1 MILNIQNLNKIT
13 YLFTMANILVT
24 GGTGFIGIP
33 LVKKLHQLGH
43 NLKLLVRESSN
54 TAPFK
59 ELSNIEYITGDVQD
73 ISSLEKAVNNID
85 IIYHLAAYTAIW
97 AKDKSIYYDI
107 NVKGTENIAN
117 VALEN
122 NLKLFYVSSFT
133 ALGPTPPEA
142 VDETHENENF
152 FMEYEK
158 SKFQAKKLV
167 KEFIPKGLKVMI
179 FYPGIVYGPG
189 DFNIFGRM
197 LFDVMRGKILPLG
210 VCPGKGEAMTCV
222 SYVFDISNALVE
234 VINREDLFGEDF
246 ILGGENVK
254 FKEYLDLIAKIGRNK
269 KVRKLPFTI
278 AFVYAWLLEV
288 KAKFSKK
295 NPYLT
300 RPTLRAIKYH
310 RCYSS
315 KKAIDK
321 FGYTI
326 TPLKEGLEDTIKWY
340 KDYNEER
347 KK

>member
-1 MILNIQNLNKIT
+1 MTSILI
-13 YLFTMANILVT
+13 T

-33 LVKKLHQLGH
+33 LVKKLHELGYK
-43 NLKLLVRESSN
+43 LKLLIRENSN
-54 TAPFK
+54 LTPFK
-59 ELSNIEYITGDVQD
+59 ELNNIDYIIGDVQD
-73 ISSLEKAVNNID
+73 IISLEKAVNNVD

-97 AKDKSIYYDI
+97 AKNKSIYYDV

-167 KEFIPKGLKVMI
+167 KEIIPKGLKVMI

-189 DFNIFGRM
+189 DFNVFGRM

-210 VCPGKGEAMTCV
+210 VCPGKGEAITCV
-222 SYVFDISNALVE
+222 SYVFDISNALVD
-234 VINREDLFGEDF
+234 VINREDLFGEEF

-269 KVRKLPFTI
+269 KSIKLPFPI
-278 AFVYAWLLEV
+278 AMAYAWFLEV
-288 KAKFSKK
+288 KAKINKK
-295 NPYLT
+295 TPYLT

-310 RCYSS
+310 RSYSS

-326 TPLKEGLEDTIKWY
+326 TPLREGLEDTIKWY
-340 KDYNEER
+340 KDFNEER

>member
-1 MILNIQNLNKIT
+1 MTSILI
-13 YLFTMANILVT
+13 T

-33 LVKKLHQLGH
+33 LVKKLHELGH
-43 NLKLLVRESSN
+43 ELKLLIRENSN
-54 TAPFK
+54 LTPFK
-59 ELSNIEYITGDVQD
+59 ELNNIDYIIGDIQD
-73 ISSLEKAVNNID
+73 IISLEKAVNNVD

-97 AKDKSIYYDI
+97 AKDKSIYYDV

-152 FMEYEK
+152 FLVYEK
-158 SKFQAKKLV
+158 SKFQAKRLV
-167 KEFIPKGLKVMI
+167 KEIIPKGLKVMI

-189 DFNIFGRM
+189 DFNVFGRM

-210 VCPGKGEAMTCV
+210 VCPGKGEAITCV
-222 SYVFDISNALVE
+222 SYVFDISNALVD
-234 VINREDLFGEDF
+234 VINRDDLFGDEF

-269 KVRKLPFTI
+269 KSIKLPFPI
-278 AFVYAWLLEV
+278 AMAYAWFLEV
-288 KAKFSKK
+288 KAKINKK
-295 NPYLT
+295 IPYLT

-310 RCYSS
+310 RSYSS

-326 TPLKEGLEDTIKWY
+326 TPLREGLEDTIKWY
-340 KDYNEER
+340 KDFNEER

>member
-1 MILNIQNLNKIT
+1 MTSILI
-13 YLFTMANILVT
+13 T

-33 LVKKLHQLGH
+33 LVKKLHELGH
-43 NLKLLVRESSN
+43 ELKLLIRENSN
-54 TAPFK
+54 TTPFK
-59 ELSNIEYITGDVQD
+59 ELNNIDYIIGDIQD
-73 ISSLEKAVNNID
+73 IICLEKAVNNVD

-97 AKDKSIYYDI
+97 AKDKSIYYDV

-142 VDETHENENF
+142 VDETHENEKF

-158 SKFQAKKLV
+158 SKFQAKRLV
-167 KEFIPKGLKVMI
+167 KEIIPKGLKVMI

-189 DFNIFGRM
+189 DFNVFGRM

-210 VCPGKGEAMTCV
+210 VCPGKGEAITCV
-222 SYVFDISNALVE
+222 SYVFDISNALVD
-234 VINREDLFGEDF
+234 VINRDDLFGEEF

-269 KVRKLPFTI
+269 KSIKLPFPI
-278 AFVYAWLLEV
+278 AMAYAWFLEV
-288 KAKFSKK
+288 KAKINKK
-295 NPYLT
+295 TPYLT

-310 RCYSS
+310 RSYSS

-326 TPLKEGLEDTIKWY
+326 TPLREGLEDTIKWY
-340 KDYNEER
+340 KDFNEER

>member
-1 MILNIQNLNKIT
+1 MTSILI
-13 YLFTMANILVT
+13 T

-33 LVKKLHQLGH
+33 LVKKLHELGYE
-43 NLKLLVRESSN
+43 LKLLIRENSN
-54 TAPFK
+54 LTPFK
-59 ELSNIEYITGDVQD
+59 ELNNIDYIIGDVQD
-73 ISSLEKAVNNID
+73 IISLEKAVNNVD

-97 AKDKSIYYDI
+97 AKDKSIYYDV

-158 SKFQAKKLV
+158 SKFQAKRLL
-167 KEFIPKGLKVMI
+167 KEIIPKGLKVMI

-189 DFNIFGRM
+189 DFNVFGRM

-210 VCPGKGEAMTCV
+210 VCPGKGEAITCV
-222 SYVFDISNALVE
+222 SYVFDISNALVD
-234 VINREDLFGEDF
+234 VINREDLFGEEF

-269 KVRKLPFTI
+269 KSIKLPFPI
-278 AFVYAWLLEV
+278 AMAYAWFLEV
-288 KAKFSKK
+288 KAKINKK
-295 NPYLT
+295 TPYLT

-310 RCYSS
+310 RSYSS

-326 TPLKEGLEDTIKWY
+326 TPLREGLEDTIKWY
-340 KDYNEER
+340 KDFNEER

>member
-1 MILNIQNLNKIT
+1 
-13 YLFTMANILVT
+13 MASILVT

-33 LVKKLHQLGH
+33 LVKKLHELGH
-43 NLKLLVRESSN
+43 ELKLLIRESSN
-54 TAPFK
+54 TTPFK
-59 ELSNIEYITGDVQD
+59 ELNNIDYVIGDIQD
-73 ISSLEKAVNNID
+73 INSLEKAVNNVD

-97 AKDKSIYYDI
+97 AKDKSIYYDV

-117 VALEN
+117 LALEN
-122 NLKLFYVSSFT
+122 NQKLFYVSSFV

-167 KEFIPKGLKVMI
+167 KELIPKGLKVMI

-197 LFDVMRGKILPLG
+197 LFDIMRGKILPLG
-210 VCPGKGEAMTCV
+210 TSPGKGEAITCV
-222 SYVFDISNALVE
+222 SYVFDISNALVD

-269 KVRKLPFTI
+269 KAKKLPFWI
-278 AFVYAWLLEV
+278 AMAYAWLLEV
-288 KAKFSKK
+288 KAKFNKK
-295 NPYLT
+295 IPYLT

-310 RCYSS
+310 RSYSS
-315 KKAIDK
+315 NKAIDK
-321 FGYTI
+321 FGYKI
-326 TPLKEGLEDTIKWY
+326 TPLREGLEDTIKWY
-340 KDYNEER
+340 KEYSEEE

>member
-1 MILNIQNLNKIT
+1 MTSILI
-13 YLFTMANILVT
+13 T

-33 LVKKLHQLGH
+33 LVIKLHELGH
-43 NLKLLVRESSN
+43 ELKLLIRENSN

-59 ELSNIEYITGDVQD
+59 ELKGIDYIIGDVQD
-73 ISSLEKAVNNID
+73 INSLEKAVNNVD

-97 AKDKSIYYDI
+97 AKDKSIYYDV

-117 VALEN
+117 IALKN

-133 ALGPTPPEA
+133 ALGPTTPEA
-142 VDETHENENF
+142 VNETHENENF
-152 FMEYEK
+152 LMEYEK

-167 KEFIPKGLKVMI
+167 KEIIPKGLRVMI

-189 DFNIFGRM
+189 DFNVFGRM

-210 VCPGKGEAMTCV
+210 VCPGKGEAITCV
-222 SYVFDISNALVE
+222 SYVFDISNALVD

-269 KVRKLPFTI
+269 KAIKLPFPI
-278 AFVYAWLLEV
+278 AMVYAWFLEV
-288 KAKFSKK
+288 KAKFNKK
-295 NPYLT
+295 TPYLT

-310 RCYSS
+310 RSYSS

-321 FGYTI
+321 FDYKI
-326 TPLKEGLEDTIKWY
+326 TPLREGLEDTIKWY
-340 KDYNEER
+340 KDFNEER

>member
-1 MILNIQNLNKIT
+1 
-13 YLFTMANILVT
+13 
-24 GGTGFIGIP
+24 
-33 LVKKLHQLGH
+33 
-43 NLKLLVRESSN
+43 
-54 TAPFK
+54 
-59 ELSNIEYITGDVQD
+59 
-73 ISSLEKAVNNID
+73 VNNVD

-97 AKDKSIYYDI
+97 AKDKSIYYDV

-117 VALEN
+117 VALDN

-142 VDETHENENF
+142 VDETHENEKF

-158 SKFQAKKLV
+158 SKFQAKRLV
-167 KEFIPKGLKVMI
+167 KEIIPKGLKVMI

-189 DFNIFGRM
+189 DFNVFGRM

-210 VCPGKGEAMTCV
+210 VCPGKGEAITCV
-222 SYVFDISNALVE
+222 SYVFDISNALVD
-234 VINREDLFGEDF
+234 VINRDDLFGEEF

-269 KVRKLPFTI
+269 KSIKLPFPI
-278 AFVYAWLLEV
+278 AMAYAWFLEV
-288 KAKFSKK
+288 KAKINKK
-295 NPYLT
+295 TPYLT

-310 RCYSS
+310 RSYSS

-326 TPLKEGLEDTIKWY
+326 TPLREGLEDTIKWY
-340 KDYNEER
+340 KDFNEER

>member
-1 MILNIQNLNKIT
+1 MTSILI
-13 YLFTMANILVT
+13 T

-33 LVKKLHQLGH
+33 LVKKLHELGH
-43 NLKLLVRESSN
+43 ELKLLIRENSN
-54 TAPFK
+54 TTPFK
-59 ELSNIEYITGDVQD
+59 ELNNIDYIIGDIQD
-73 ISSLEKAVNNID
+73 IISLEKAVNNVD

-97 AKDKSIYYDI
+97 AKDKSIYYDV

-167 KEFIPKGLKVMI
+167 KEIIPKGLKVMI

-189 DFNIFGRM
+189 DFNVFGRM

-210 VCPGKGEAMTCV
+210 VCPGKGEAITCV
-222 SYVFDISNALVE
+222 SYVFDISNALVD
-234 VINREDLFGEDF
+234 VINREDLFGEEF

-254 FKEYLDLIAKIGRNK
+254 FKEYLDLIAKGIRMVFGS
-269 KVRKLPFTI
+269 
-278 AFVYAWLLEV
+278 E
-288 KAKFSKK
+288 SK
-295 NPYLT
+295 N
-300 RPTLRAIKYH
+300 
-310 RCYSS
+310 
-315 KKAIDK
+315 
-321 FGYTI
+321 
-326 TPLKEGLEDTIKWY
+326 
-340 KDYNEER
+340 
-347 KK
+347 

>member
-1 MILNIQNLNKIT
+1 MTSILI
-13 YLFTMANILVT
+13 T

-33 LVKKLHQLGH
+33 LVIKLHKLGH
-43 NLKLLVRESSN
+43 ELKLLIRENSN
-54 TAPFK
+54 TTPFK
-59 ELSNIEYITGDVQD
+59 ELKGIDYIIGDVQD
-73 ISSLEKAVNNID
+73 INSLEKAVNNVD

-97 AKDKSIYYDI
+97 AKDKSIYYDV

-117 VALEN
+117 VALKN

-133 ALGPTPPEA
+133 ALGPTTPEA

-152 FMEYEK
+152 LMEYEK

-167 KEFIPKGLKVMI
+167 KEIIPKGLKVMI

-189 DFNIFGRM
+189 DFNVFGRM

-210 VCPGKGEAMTCV
+210 VCPGKGDAITCV
-222 SYVFDISNALVE
+222 SYVFDISNALVD
-234 VINREDLFGEDF
+234 VINREDLFGEEF

-269 KVRKLPFTI
+269 KAIKLPFPI
-278 AFVYAWLLEV
+278 AMVYAWFLGV

-295 NPYLT
+295 IPYLT

-310 RCYSS
+310 RSYSS
-315 KKAIDK
+315 KKAIDM

-326 TPLKEGLEDTIKWY
+326 TPLREGLEDTIKWY
-340 KDYNEER
+340 KEYIEKE